1 MSRSSTTTDQH
12 EGGSEGEGKL
22 PPIHPGE
29 FLRED
34 FLVPLGISAAELAK
48 ACGLEPAALEAIVRE
63 SAPVTAEVA
72 LRLARYWGTSVE
84 LWTGWQMQFDI
95 ESAQDRLET
104 ELQLITPH
112 PRAAA
117 E

>member
-1 MSRSSTTTDQH
+1 MSRSSTTTEAGDN
-12 EGGSEGEGKL
+12 GSRSGNKL

-34 FLVPLGISAAELAK
+34 FLVPLGMSAAELAR
-48 ACGLEPAALEAIVRE
+48 ACGLEPAAIEAIVAER
-63 SAPVTAEVA
+63 APVTAEVA

-95 ESAQDRLET
+95 ESAQDRLEA
-104 ELQLITPH
+104 EIAKITPR
-112 PRAAA
+112 PQAA